1 MLLDSILPTGKFLSK
16 LEPVL
21 SKPTTA
27 LSTKFMNY
35 SKSFV
40 VLTTLFTASP
50 SGVDSD
56 SKYHFFAHHYEAT
69 PHLFKF
75 YHIVAVQSLSPVQL
89 FAIPWTAA
97 CQASPSFTISQSLP
111 KLMSIESV
119 MPSNRLILCHL
130 LLRLPSIFP
139 SIGVFSNELALHWI
153 LKLRPVS
160 PAVHTSVR
168 NGLPSES

>member
-75 YHIVAVQSLSPVQL
+75 YHKIAVIQSHL
-89 FAIPWTAA
+89 
-97 CQASPSFTISQSLP
+97 QA
-111 KLMSIESV
+111 
-119 MPSNRLILCHL
+119 L
-130 LLRLPSIFP
+130 LLIPVLLFLPLRRLLP
-139 SIGVFSNELALHWI
+139 
-153 LKLRPVS
+153 PVKS
-160 PAVHTSVR
+160 
-168 NGLPSES
+168 